1 MSDQPGDQS
10 SDQSNDQ
17 SSNQLVIRRDT
28 HLFATHPGLMD
39 RLAKERELVPLAA
52 DQLLHPDTP
61 RDHIVRRG
69 KLRVTQFMADGREVS
84 RAVLQAG
91 AVLLTRNEAD
101 QEADPEADRYLVG
114 DLVLMALGE
123 VELWVL
129 PAGAL
134 EQPE

>member
-1 MSDQPGDQS
+1 MTD
-10 SDQSNDQ
+10 N
-17 SSNQLVIRRDT
+17 SSNHLIIRRDT
-28 HLFATHPGLMD
+28 HLFATRPGLME
-39 RLAKERELVPLAA
+39 RLAKERELVSLTA
-52 DQLLHPDTP
+52 DQLLQPDSP
-61 RDHIVRRG
+61 HDDIVRLG
-69 KLRVTQFMADGREVS
+69 KLRVSQFLADGREVS

-91 AVLLTRNEAD
+91 AVLLTRANND
-101 QEADPEADRYLVG
+101 RQADPEADRYLVD

>member
-1 MSDQPGDQS
+1 VSDKPN
-10 SDQSNDQ
+10 DQSNDQ
-17 SSNQLVIRRDT
+17 SSDHLVIRRDT
-28 HLFATHPGLMD
+28 HLFATRPGLME
-39 RLAKERELVPLAA
+39 RLAKERKLVALAA

-69 KLRVTQFMADGREVS
+69 KLRVTQFLADGREVT